1 MNKKKVVLQ
10 LIAEQSVM
18 PLYYYP
24 DKEVSTQVLKAL
36 YNGGARLVEYTN
48 RGENA
53 LENFLELRKV
63 TDKELPG
70 LKLGAGT
77 IKNKIEAK
85 QFINE
90 GADFIVS
97 PGMMEEVA
105 DVAHDNGLLWVPGC
119 MTATEIVRAEDAG
132 ADLVKLFPGSLLGP
146 SYVTTVK
153 EIFPDLMFMPTGG
166 VELNEDNLSAWFKAG
181 VVAVGVGSK
190 VISKEV
196 LAKKEYGL
204 IEEAAARAL
213 MMVKNIK
220 LKIAA
225 SNG

>member
-1 MNKKKVVLQ
+1 MNKKKDVLH

-18 PLYYYP
+18 PLYFYP
-24 DKEVSTQVLKAL
+24 DKGVSIQALKAL
-36 YNGGARLVEYTN
+36 YKGGVRLVEYTN

-53 LENFLELRKV
+53 LENFRELRKV

-77 IKNKIEAK
+77 IKNKIDATE
-85 QFINE
+85 FINE

-97 PGMMEEVA
+97 PGMIEEVA
-105 DVAHDNGLLWVPGC
+105 DVTQDHGLLWVPGC
-119 MTATEIVRAEDAG
+119 MSATEIIRSEDAG
-132 ADLVKLFPGSLLGP
+132 AELVKLFPGSLLGP
-146 SYVTTVK
+146 SYVSAVK

-166 VELNEDNLSAWFKAG
+166 VELNEDNLSAWFRAG
-181 VVAVGVGSK
+181 VTAVGLGSK

-196 LAKKEYGL
+196 LVKREYGL
-204 IEEAAARAL
+204 IEKAAANAL

-220 LKIAA
+220 LKLTP